1 MRHIPWGSMYSK
13 QMGQFPSSSAES
25 RTALAAAA
33 SKRDRIG
40 GRGSHFFPLDPC
52 LATCSALVT
61 CSWMLLM
68 MSSTWNLA
76 MAPDSLLILVKC
88 SITFSSFML
97 GKTSRI
103 CKTSWKFHSAFSH
116 LCIVGRPWHWQGSGW
131 GKKSWPGDLTVVEG
145 RESKRHDKAWKFGP
159 VELID

>member
-1 MRHIPWGSMYSK
+1 MYSK

-33 SKRDRIG
+33 SKPDRIG

-103 CKTSWKFHSAFSH
+103 CRTSWKFHSAFSH
-116 LCIVGRPWHWQGSGW
+116 IYVLLVGHDRVQ
-131 GKKSWPGDLTVVEG
+131 VEVKNHNPEILLWLRG